1 MNKKILFQIFLLTL
15 LSLSII
21 FFYYVYFYSKKE
33 SVTSV
38 KNTNKIQKLKTKSNL
53 IKDIEYSS
61 VDEKGNRYW
70 ITSEYGEIDLENS
83 NLITMENVLANIDL
97 IGRET
102 ITISSDYANYD
113 NKNFNTIFR
122 KNVIL
127 EYLDNKI
134 VSDNMDLSVQEKF
147 VQAYNNVVY
156 TNLTNKLFADKIEMD
171 LITKNSKILMNDGK
185 KVKIIGK

>member
-1 MNKKILFQIFLLTL
+1 M
-15 LSLSII
+15 SII